1 MKILYY
7 NGTVYD
13 GSQMAEA
20 FIVEDGRFVFCG
32 SNHETEKYAYDE
44 KTDLK
49 GQFVCA
55 SETENGRY
63 NPSITLAYKIAN
75 FFGMTIEEVFLFEE
89 EDLK

>member
-1 MKILYY
+1 MKTLYY

-20 FIVEDGRFVFCG
+20 FIVEDGHFIFCG
-32 SNHETEKYAYDE
+32 SNHEAEKYGYDE

-55 SETENGRY
+55 GFNDSH
-63 NPSITLAYKIAN
+63 LH
-75 FFGMTIEEVFLFEE
+75 
-89 EDLK
+89 